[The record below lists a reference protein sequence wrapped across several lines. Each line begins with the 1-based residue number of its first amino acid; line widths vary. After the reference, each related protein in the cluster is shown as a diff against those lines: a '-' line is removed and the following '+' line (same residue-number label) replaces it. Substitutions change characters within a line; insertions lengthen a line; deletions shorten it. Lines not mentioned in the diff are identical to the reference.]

1 MLGLLA
7 IPLFLGAG
15 ASAVDGASEESR
27 VLTPITVT
35 ARRVANL
42 QPAGSYASMATEL
55 RFDPQINLQAR
66 GLPEGR
72 SDITVRGGLFENTGF
87 RLGAVTVT
95 DPQTGHYAVEIPFDP
110 AMLESPEVLTDFDN
124 GLNSFNASVAT
135 VSYGFAP
142 VSQGGRLTAGAGTD
156 GLLYGTVRAARSREY
171 EESGILGAMI
181 SGSASQGDG
190 TLPYGDHDFKRLS
203 GQLQWLNDDRETN
216 LLLGYHDKFTGWP
229 GMYTGFA
236 SLPETDQTKLG
247 LAVLDHRWTS
257 DAGRWQIGSAY
268 RWLENDYDFDRRT
281 QESGVPGSFEH
292 ETRNFSIALSGLQ
305 TWAGLD
311 WHVNGQFTADR
322 LVRST
327 DLTYGDFNS
336 RSYGSLGIA
345 PEREWLL
352 ASGAAVSLRAG
363 LRADWSNRDENA
375 LSPLLGFSF
384 SQQAGTG
391 INRYDIEYSRATQL
405 PGYTALNS
413 RPTGLF
419 GGNPDLGRE
428 YADTLRFGFS
438 RQAADWE
445 ITASLF
451 RRHDDDLVDW
461 TFRSGAPSVRQA
473 NPVDI
478 DVTGLE
484 AYVRWQSA
492 MLEIVG
498 GYAWLD
504 KDADYGN
511 AEVDASYYALNF
523 AQHRVTLAAAWQ
535 PFAGLEFRMDN
546 EYRVHPENAL
556 RSSRDSAYLASLS
569 ANWQPRSLPRLG
581 FSAIVDNL
589 TDSDFQE
596 FPGTPPM
603 GRTASIA
610 ASLGW

>member
-1 MLGLLA
+1 MISLLA
-7 IPLFLGAG
+7 IPLLLGAG
-15 ASAVDGASEESR
+15 ASADPGMAEESR
-27 VLTPITVT
+27 VLAPITVT

-42 QPAGSYASMATEL
+42 QPASSYASMATEL

-66 GLPEGR
+66 GLPEGQ

-87 RLGAVTVT
+87 RLGTVTVN

-110 AMLESPEVLTDFDN
+110 AMLSSPDILTDFEN

-135 VSYGFAP
+135 VSYGFA
-142 VSQGGRLTAGAGTD
+142 SISRGGSLTAGAGTD
-156 GLLYGTVRAARSREY
+156 GLLYGTVRASHSKERD
-171 EESGILGAMI
+171 GTGTFGAML
-181 SGSASQGDG
+181 SASASKGDG
-190 TLPYGDHDFKRLS
+190 TLPYGDHEFKRFS
-203 GQLQWLNDDRETN
+203 GQLQWLDDQQETN
-216 LLLGYHDKFTGWP
+216 LLIGYHDKFTGWP

-236 SLPETDQTKLG
+236 SLPETDHTKLG
-247 LAVLDHRWTS
+247 LLVVDHRWNTGQGWWS
-257 DAGRWQIGSAY
+257 IGSAY

-292 ETRNFSIALSGLQ
+292 ETRNFSLALSGMQ
-305 TWAGLD
+305 EWAGLD
-311 WHVNGQFTADR
+311 WHINGQFTADR

-336 RSYGSLGIA
+336 RSYGALGIA
-345 PEREWLL
+345 PGRDWLL
-352 ASGAAVSLRAG
+352 ASGDTASLRAG
-363 LRADWSNRDENA
+363 LRADLSNRDENA
-375 LSPLLGFSF
+375 LSPLLMFSYSRQTGDGF
-384 SQQAGTG
+384 
-391 INRYDIEYSRATQL
+391 NRYDIEYSKATQL
-405 PGYTALNS
+405 PGYTALKS

-428 YADTLRFGFS
+428 YADTLRVGFS
-438 RQAADWE
+438 RQAGDWE
-445 ITASLF
+445 TSASLF

-461 TFRSGAPSVRQA
+461 TFSQGAPSIRQA

-478 DVTGLE
+478 DVTGFE
-484 AYVRWQSA
+484 AYVRWQSTT
-492 MLEIVG
+492 LDIVG

-504 KDADYGN
+504 KDADYGS

-523 AQHRVTLAAAWQ
+523 AEHRLTLAAAWQ
-535 PFAGLEFRMDN
+535 PVTGWEFRLDN

-569 ANWQPRSLPRLG
+569 VTWQPLSMPGLS
-581 FSAIVDNL
+581 FSAIADNL

-603 GRTASIA
+603 GRAVSVA
-610 ASLGW
+610 ASYGW